1 MARRHAA
8 PVIAGGMVIVATGEV
23 IAGDDGIRVE
33 CDGNNGES
41 GNVAGQP
48 LGLQRICST
57 KHKAT
62 AIVHLD
68 NVRVKPVHGLFF
80 WR

>member
-1 MARRHAA
+1 
-8 PVIAGGMVIVATGEV
+8 MVIVASGEV
-23 IAGDDGIRVE
+23 AAGDDGMRVE

-41 GNVAGQP
+41 GNVASQS

-62 AIVHLD
+62 AIVHPD
-68 NVRVKPVHGLFF
+68 DVWVKPVHGLFS
-80 WR
+80 